1 MISRSA
7 KRSFLGAFFGLLTLV
22 ILLAIV
28 NLFFAA
34 LERERRAEEERATL
48 RPPETLTHQVT
59 TRDFSEQRFYGARLQ
74 PWQEAQI
81 AAEVEG
87 RILEIHTERGA
98 SVNEG
103 QPLLNQDDT
112 LTRWQKIALEAS
124 LESAKTQKDEFAR
137 RLREATELAERRAI
151 PGTEK
156 EAAQAQVDIQERE
169 IRRLEAEIGQLDE
182 MLERHTL
189 KAPFA
194 GIIGERRVDLGDRMA
209 PGQTA
214 FTLVDRNRLRVVFR
228 VSEREYEYFV
238 PETMIEIEVTSRP
251 GKWKEAK
258 ILHRAPATEGN
269 KAGFRIEAVLP
280 NHENPLPAGGTAR
293 VRAELQTWQNLPF
306 IPAPAV
312 RFEGSQ
318 TMVEIRTEDT
328 VELKE
333 VSLGPEIDGVYPV
346 YAGLES
352 GETVLIR

>member
-1 MISRSA
+1 MISRRA
-7 KRSFLGAFFGLLTLV
+7 KRRFLGAFFGFLTLV
-22 ILLAIV
+22 VLLAIV

-59 TRDFSEQRFYGARLQ
+59 TRDFTEKRHFGARMQ

-87 RILEIHTERGA
+87 RILEINTERGA
-98 SVNEG
+98 SVTEG
-103 QPLLNQDDT
+103 QPLLKLDDT

-124 LESAKTQKDEFAR
+124 LESAKTQRDEFAR

-169 IRRLEAEIGQLDE
+169 IGRLEAEIGRLDE
-182 MLERHTL
+182 LLERHTL
-189 KAPFA
+189 KAPFT

-214 FTLVDRNRLRVVFR
+214 FTLVDHNRLRVVFR
-228 VSEREYEYFV
+228 VSEREYEFFV
-238 PETMIEIEVTSRP
+238 PGTMIEVEVTSRP
-251 GKWKEAK
+251 GKWKEAQ
-258 ILHRAPATEGN
+258 ILHRAPATVGN
-269 KAGFRIEAVLP
+269 NAGFRVEAVLP

-293 VRAELQTWQNLPF
+293 VRAQLQTWRDLPF
-306 IPAPAV
+306 IPATAV

-318 TMVEIRTEDT
+318 TMVEIRTEDSDT
-328 VELKE
+328 LKE
-333 VSLGPEIDGVYPV
+333 VSLGPEIEGLYPV
-346 YAGLES
+346 YSGLES